1 MVQQYNDNV
10 VLLRSRS
17 PLAFVLAS
25 ARKASRGIWILR
37 PIDQTSAQR
46 RTQRHADTPLIST
59 PHVRRRVAPTPFD
72 WADLIDNFDRPTLIT
87 DPTSK
92 YAVNAVA
99 AMNRAIDDEII
110 AAALAVAYGGRD
122 GTTTYAFPTS
132 THQIVHG
139 SASLTIAKLLSAK
152 EILDSYENDPDEP
165 RFLALNAKQ
174 VTALLNTTEIKSAD
188 YNTVKALAAGQ
199 IDSFL
204 GFKFIRTERL
214 LKVSTTRSCL
224 AWSQSSILLGSG
236 RNHHPRLRAS
246 RQELRDPG
254 YVGISSARP
263 GWTRRASSRS
273 RRRKPNQP
281 TRGSFGIPSQ

>member
-1 MVQQYNDNV
+1 MSFDITTAMVQQYNDNV
-10 VLLRSRS
+10 VLLQQQKPSR
-17 PLAFVLAS
+17 
-25 ARKASRGIWILR
+25 LR
-37 PIDQTSAQR
+37 PCVREEGVQGEYGFFDQIDQTAAQK
-46 RTQRHADTPLIST
+46 RTQRHGDTPLIST

-99 AMNRAIDDEII
+99 AMNRSIDDEII
-110 AAALAVAYGGRD
+110 AAALATAYGGRD

-139 SASLTIAKLLSAK
+139 SASLTLAKLLTAK

-165 RFLALNAKQ
+165 RFLALSAKQ
-174 VTALLNTTEIKSAD
+174 VTELLKTTEVKSAD

-199 IDSFL
+199 IDTFL

-214 LKVSTTRSCL
+214 KKASSTRSCL
-224 AWSQSSILLGSG
+224 AWSQNSILLGIGTDIITRVSE
-236 RNHHPRLRAS
+236 RADKNYAT
-246 RQELRDPG
+246 QV
-254 YVGISSARP
+254 YVGMFIGA
-263 GWTRRASSRS
+263 TRMDEKGVVEIQA
-273 RRRKPNQP
+273 
-281 TRGSFGIPSQ
+281 TET